1 MGPGWLDGGDLHVLE
16 ILQAVAERRKGG
28 ETGIR
33 YVEALRGEDAWTAHT
48 AGSWESGAPLRGSG
62 QPLRPSTAGGGQ
74 PLAGL
79 ETMRARAA
87 ARARETATYKRHMA

>member
-1 MGPGWLDGGDLHVLE
+1 MITDFRMPAIELPLGTEIEEIMAMGPGWLDGGDLHVLE

-48 AGSWESGAPLRGSG
+48 AGSWEWRLERGAIRSLLVP
-62 QPLRPSTAGGGQ
+62 
-74 PLAGL
+74 
-79 ETMRARAA
+79 
-87 ARARETATYKRHMA
+87 